1 MANPLKGEVAIE
13 IDGAPYC
20 LIFTVNSLC
29 ELEAQLDASV
39 SEIGE
44 MLGSGMRVR
53 ELRMAFWAAL
63 MDRHQVT
70 YTAAGDLMSA
80 FGIKQSADAI
90 AQAFMLA
97 FPQEDAKAPAHPP
110 KAKIQAG
117 TG

>member
-1 MANPLKGEVAIE
+1 MANPFKGEVAIE

-29 ELEAQLDASV
+29 ELEEALDASV

-53 ELRMAFWAAL
+53 ELRVAFWSAL
-63 MDRHQVT
+63 LARHGVSPD
-70 YTAAGDLMSA
+70 AAGDLMSA
-80 FGIKQSADAI
+80 FGIKQSAEAI
-90 AQAFMLA
+90 AQALVLA
-97 FPQEDAKAPAHPP
+97 FPEEDAKAPARPP
-110 KAKIQAG
+110 KAKLRAG